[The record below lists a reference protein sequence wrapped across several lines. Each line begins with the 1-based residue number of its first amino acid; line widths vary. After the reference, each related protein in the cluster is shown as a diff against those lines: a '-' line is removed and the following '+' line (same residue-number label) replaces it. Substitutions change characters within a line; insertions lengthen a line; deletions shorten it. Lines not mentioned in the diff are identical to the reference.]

1 MHSSIKHLALKMKKK
16 SQPITDTEQ
25 SIMKHE
31 KKQENKIYN
40 EKGRINGGE
49 DRQEIG
55 VDEMEVGRNICI
67 YEIRNQ

>member
-1 MHSSIKHLALKMKKK
+1 
-16 SQPITDTEQ
+16 
-25 SIMKHE
+25 MKHE

-55 VDEMEVGRNICI
+55 VDEMEVGHNICI